1 MNIIICQSQGEKQ
14 GYLIYAIFDGK
25 SDVNSTGNEFGQSYT
40 DFIKPLLENV
50 TLKKSKNVPAINEE
64 FGLTEDQFA
73 EQMDLIQQY
82 KAGNTSALEGA
93 Q

>member
-1 MNIIICQSQGEKQ
+1 MCIRDRLNTFGE
-14 GYLIYAIFDGK
+14 
-25 SDVNSTGNEFGQSYT
+25 SYT
-40 DFIKPLLENV
+40 DYIQPLLESL
-50 TLKKSKNVPAINEE
+50 TLKESKNVPKIYDE

-73 EQMDLIQQY
+73 EQMDLVHQY